1 MHRFYLGFS
10 LCSDVTEPPIK
21 AVEITIGTVGAGSAC
36 NVTEPSIKAVEIT
49 IGTVGRRLS
58 LQRYRAAN

>member
-10 LCSDVTEPPIK
+10 LCSDVTEPQM
-21 AVEITIGTVGAGSAC
+21 
-36 NVTEPSIKAVEIT
+36 KAVEIT

-58 LQRYRAAN
+58 LQRYRAANESG